1 MNNIPQNAYTSLR
14 RYDDAFDDGGDD
26 TTTVDDNP
34 FWAEDAQ
41 ASGDRFNVLE
51 ELEELNQ
58 HPHWVCWELA
68 PNADDPNKRTKVP
81 YDPKTGTCA
90 KSNDPSTWGTFEQ
103 AVHAYTHGEK
113 YDGIGFELATGTG
126 LVFVDFDHCIGD
138 DGRLDPWVAKWV
150 ERLDTYTEV
159 SQSGRGIHCIA
170 KGKLPPGGRKC
181 NRVEMYDANRYM
193 ALTGWVWNSFRPIR
207 ECTETLAELH
217 RDAFPEAPKPAHPSP
232 VTLHDTGN
240 APSDDEELLAKAF
253 NAKNGAKVRALWN
266 GDTSAYGGDESDAD
280 LALCSELA
288 FWTGR
293 DPQRIDRLFR
303 KSALYRPK
311 WDENRG
317 ANETYGQRTIRKALE
332 DRTDFYDW
340 PTPQHKNNGNGVHAP
355 KDGTREEAKA
365 GKRKSQATE
374 LFELARDQL
383 DLWHTPEGDEF
394 AGTRDGIHVFRI
406 KDEATLQWLSRLHYE
421 ATGNTPSDDTLRTA
435 HKQLRAEATFNAPTR
450 PTYVRVAPEGAEA
463 DPIAIWVDLADGTGR
478 AVRITAQGWD
488 VVPSP
493 SVALWRPKVMQALP
507 EPVRGHDDALQDL
520 FAMFHMEESAQA
532 FVTAFLVDA
541 LRPTGPYPILQV
553 HGEQGSGKSTLC
565 TFLVNLIDPHNPA
578 LISPHQNEEDLVVT
592 ARRAHLV
599 AYTNVSTIPAWFA
612 DALCRLTTDGGFG
625 RRQRYTDD
633 EEVTFKDRRPV
644 ILNGIPDLT
653 HVARRGDLADRTL
666 RVSLDPIP
674 DDRRRVDAELQQ
686 RYAELRPRILG
697 ALYTR
702 VSRALAQ
709 YHTIRLPSLPRLATT
724 AVWVTA
730 SEPDAEARTF
740 LRTFYKARDLEAQA
754 AIQDDPIATAI
765 ETLANQGEWHGT
777 AGDLLKHLEATVP
790 TAGDKAAHFPR
801 DARALGSYITR
812 IAPLLRKVGVDVSK
826 ARNEAQRTITICR
839 TLAMTRDDKA

>member
-1 MNNIPQNAYTSLR
+1 MNNIPQNDYDSLR
-14 RYDDAFDDGGDD
+14 RDDVGNGAGTVGESPQARGWKLYQKALAYAKRGMAVIPLHTPTGNPDKPCSCGRPECRGRKAGKDPRTPHGYKDATTDAEQIGKWWRDFRIANIGIVTGTPSRLAVLDVDMHGVDGRSVLHELEAQHGALPDTWRVTTHGGGIHYYFRIPEGVTISGGTLDYGIDLKAEGGYVVAPPSLHPLGGHYEWEQGPDDL
-26 TTTVDDNP
+26 P
-34 FWAEDAQ
+34 EPAPLPEWIAARYAKDAQ
-41 ASGDRFNVLE
+41 PADQPPPPTKPITDE
-51 ELEELNQ
+51 EIAKAREALGRLNQ
-58 HPHWVCWELA
+58 QRCDDYWEWLCVGMA
-68 PNADDPNKRTKVP
+68 LRDLGSEGLKLWDEWSRKSVK
-81 YDPKTGTCA
+81 YQEGCCA
-90 KSNDPSTWGTFEQ
+90 KKWPTF
-103 AVHAYTHGEK
+103 ASATYHGK
-113 YDGIGFELATGTG
+113 RIT
-126 LVFVDFDHCIGD
+126 
-138 DGRLDPWVAKWV
+138 
-150 ERLDTYTEV
+150 
-159 SQSGRGIHCIA
+159 IA
-170 KGKLPPGGRKC
+170 
-181 NRVEMYDANRYM
+181 
-193 ALTGWVWNSFRPIR
+193 S
-207 ECTETLAELH
+207 
-217 RDAFPEAPKPAHPSP
+217 
-232 VTLHDTGN
+232 
-240 APSDDEELLAKAF
+240 
-253 NAKNGAKVRALWN
+253 
-266 GDTSAYGGDESDAD
+266 
-280 LALCSELA
+280 
-288 FWTGR
+288 
-293 DPQRIDRLFR
+293 LFH
-303 KSALYRPK
+303 
-311 WDENRG
+311 W
-317 ANETYGQRTIRKALE
+317 ANE
-332 DRTDFYDW
+332 D
-340 PTPQHKNNGNGVHAP
+340 TPQHKNNGNGSHTP
-355 KDGTREEAKA
+355 KDGTQEEAKA

-383 DLWHTPEGDEF
+383 DLWNTPEGDAF

-406 KDEATLQWLSRLHYE
+406 KDGATLQWLSRLHYE
-421 ATGNTPSDDTLRTA
+421 ATGNAPSDDTLRTA
-435 HKQLRAEATFNAPTR
+435 HKQLIAEAAFNAPTR

-463 DPIAIWVDLADGTGR
+463 DPVAIWVDLADGTGR

-493 SVALWRPKVMQALP
+493 SVALWRPEGMLALP

-520 FAMFHMEESAQA
+520 FAMFHMEESAQS
-532 FVTAFLVDA
+532 FVSAFLVDA

-565 TFLVNLIDPHNPA
+565 TFLVNLIDPRDPA
-578 LISPHQNEEDLVVT
+578 LRSPHQNEEDMVIT

-612 DALCRLTTDGGFG
+612 DALCRLTTDGGFS

-702 VSRALAQ
+702 VSRALAK
-709 YHTIRLPSLPRLATT
+709 YHAIRLPSLPRLATT

-730 SEPDAEARTF
+730 SEPDAEAGTF
-740 LRTFYKARDLEAQA
+740 LHTFYKARDLEAQA

-765 ETLANQGEWHGT
+765 VTLADQGGWHGT
-777 AGDLLKHLEATVP
+777 ARDLLERLNALVP

-801 DARALGSYITR
+801 DARVLGTYIAR

-839 TLAMTRDDKA
+839 TLAMTGDDKA